1 MKGVRIVKQSEV
13 AGLHPRAVWLKAR
26 RQAAKYRLII
36 EADDAIGFLGAVTEM
51 PGVMAD
57 GKSREECLAD
67 LTFALETTLA
77 DMIEKGEQLPSP
89 VSRRERREQINIR
102 LTAAEKA
109 DLVEECTRRGFK
121 GLSDFVRNAALEAC
135 G

>member
-1 MKGVRIVKQSEV
+1 MER
-13 AGLHPRAVWLKAR
+13 AR

-36 EADDAIGFLGAVTEM
+36 EADDEVGFVGGVTEM

-57 GKSREECLAD
+57 GRSREACLVD

-77 DMIEKGEQLPSP
+77 HMIESGEKLPSP
-89 VSRRERREQINIR
+89 VSQRERREQINIR
-102 LTAAEKA
+102 LTAEEKEN
-109 DLVEECTRRGFK
+109 LVEECARRGFK
-121 GLSDFVRNAALEAC
+121 GLSDFVRNVALEAC